1 MAVGGSAEG
10 TGLRSQPLRGL
21 VYMAGAGFCL
31 TLLDAAVKWL
41 TTDYTPPQIAF
52 IRYGIG
58 ICLAAAIA
66 TRAGGIGTLRTQRP
80 LGHLLRSVLNLGTML
95 TFYYALA
102 RLPLANAMAIGY
114 AAPLFM
120 TVLSVPMLRERVG
133 PRRWTAVL
141 IGFIGVV
148 VILRPSEAGLDI
160 GSLLALL
167 SALLYALTLI
177 TSRQLSGTESS
188 HTILFYYSIAVL
200 VATGAA
206 MPWLWVTPRWN
217 DLWIFVIAGVAGS
230 AGQYFLN
237 QAFRYGEVSLLAP
250 VEYVTLLWATLFGF
264 AIWGQLPGAA
274 TLSGAAIIIASTLY
288 IVQREARLRRAV
300 ARGMP

>member
-1 MAVGGSAEG
+1 MAEG
-10 TGLRSQPLRGL
+10 EGAGGTRLRSQPLRGL
-21 VYMAGAGFCL
+21 LYMAGAGFCL
-31 TLLDAAVKWL
+31 TLLDVAVKWL

-52 IRYGIG
+52 IRYTIG

-66 TRAGGIGTLRTQRP
+66 SRAGGIATLRTRRP
-80 LGHLLRSVLNLGTML
+80 LGHLLRSALNLGTML

-102 RLPLANAMAIGY
+102 RLPLADAISIGY

-133 PRRWTAVL
+133 PRRWIAVL
-141 IGFIGVV
+141 IGFVGVV
-148 VILRPSEAGLDI
+148 VILRPSSAGLDF

-167 SALLYALTLI
+167 SAFLYALTLI

-206 MPWLWVTPRWN
+206 MPWLWVTPSWN
-217 DLWIFVIAGVAGS
+217 DLWVFLLVGVSGS
-230 AGQYFLN
+230 IGQFCLN
-237 QAFRYGEVSLLAP
+237 QAFRYSEVSLLAP
-250 VEYVTLLWATLFGF
+250 IDYTGLVWATLFGW
-264 AIWGQLPGAA
+264 ALWNQLPSLTVIVGS
-274 TLSGAAIIIASTLY
+274 LIVVGSTLY
-288 IVQREARLRRAV
+288 IVNRERQRNAAGKQ
-300 ARGMP
+300 AA